1 MRGVLLFLLS
11 PARIFTTKRIIRLGP
26 VDAVMSSV
34 YRGYSADKC
43 IDGEEGGEDPG
54 ISDEENMCQ
63 TLSEPFPWLALDF
76 GTPVKVTEVVLVN
89 RKSKGGDLAQG
100 IEVRVADELPTS
112 SQELFTGGN
121 LLGIYEGPGW
131 ERQKIPISKVKTVE
145 MLVGRFLIVQ
155 MDNGE
160 DAPLHLKEVSAWGF
174 GGEVL
179 DSLKENLNIV
189 KLSFLF
195 QTQLYWKRTAMFL
208 VRKTAK
214 EKAMS
219 LH

>member
-11 PARIFTTKRIIRLGP
+11 LARIFTTKRIIRLGP

-121 LLGIYEGPGW
+121 LFGIYEGPGKEW
-131 ERQKIPISKVKTVE
+131 QKIWIPDPKVKTVE

-174 GGEVL
+174 GGEV
-179 DSLKENLNIV
+179 
-189 KLSFLF
+189 
-195 QTQLYWKRTAMFL
+195 
-208 VRKTAK
+208 
-214 EKAMS
+214 
-219 LH
+219 

>member
-11 PARIFTTKRIIRLGP
+11 LARIFTSKRLGP

-63 TLSEPFPWLALDF
+63 TQSEPFPWLALDF

-89 RKSKGGDLAQG
+89 RKSEGGDLAQG

-121 LLGIYEGPGW
+121 LLGIYEGPG
-131 ERQKIPISKVKTVE
+131 RQKIPIPDPKVKTVE

-179 DSLKENLNIV
+179 ESLKENLNIV
-189 KLSFLF
+189 KLVFMF
-195 QTQLYWKRTAMFL
+195 QTQPYWKRTAMFL
-208 VRKTAK
+208 ARKTAQ